1 MGNEGAVSKL
11 PKPAMR
17 GMMVSLI
24 KRNMAVAFSVA
35 TVAAGSY
42 WYFVARQRKLN
53 YENFYKNYD
62 AMKDYER
69 MKAAGVFQSTA
80 VIENNK

>member
-1 MGNEGAVSKL
+1 MGSEGAVSKL
-11 PKPAMR
+11 PKPVMR

-24 KRNMAVAFSVA
+24 KRNMVIAGVVA
-35 TVAAGSY
+35 TVTSSAY
-42 WYFVARQRKLN
+42 WYFVARQRKIN

-69 MKAAGVFQSTA
+69 MKAAGVFQSTGVA
-80 VIENNK
+80 QD